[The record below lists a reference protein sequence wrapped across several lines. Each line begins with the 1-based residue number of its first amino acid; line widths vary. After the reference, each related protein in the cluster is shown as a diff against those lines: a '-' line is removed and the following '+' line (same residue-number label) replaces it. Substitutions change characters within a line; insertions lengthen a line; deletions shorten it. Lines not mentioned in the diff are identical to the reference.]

1 MLLGEIYI
9 MRPFF
14 PGVTSEVD
22 KMNRSDLKKVNQ
34 YIQYYSAFGRVQIRF
49 LRDTDISQYSSKF

>member
-49 LRDTDISQYSSKF
+49 LRDTDIFL